1 MDEAVPLLVSQ
12 DKNPAFHKV
21 VSGLK
26 AVHPP
31 RNVGGLRIQ
40 PINLLK
46 PKQEAAPVQQV
57 AIYLTVTE
65 ETAPCV
71 TKLPNPPSQ
80 FIFMSKDRCSIML
93 RLCQFGCKRQSIG

>member
-1 MDEAVPLLVSQ
+1 VQQVDEAVALLVSQ

-57 AIYLTVTE
+57 AIYLTG
-65 ETAPCV
+65 
-71 TKLPNPPSQ
+71 TKKLFRLSQ
-80 FIFMSKDRCSIML
+80 KDLNWLNWYFDEQRSTL
-93 RLCQFGCKRQSIG
+93 

>member
-57 AIYLTVTE
+57 AIYLTGTKA
-65 ETAPCV
+65 TAASVLKEP
-71 TKLPNPPSQ
+71 KLRSQ
-80 FIFMSKDRCSIML
+80 FI
-93 RLCQFGCKRQSIG
+93 Q